1 MRYKCSLNTT
11 LIISKTLHIFCK
23 MLNVRKIE
31 QAMSD
36 AKITKAQLYSRTKI
50 ARTTLDAV
58 LNGSDAKI
66 RTIETIANALGVP
79 VSYFFDDQQASH
91 NAIANGNSSVAAI
104 NSDVTV
110 GQNVLLEEKVKH
122 LEELLAEKERLIKV
136 LMEKK

>member
-1 MRYKCSLNTT
+1 MLERLNK
-11 LIISKTLHIFCK
+11 LCPMQKLPR
-23 MLNVRKIE
+23 LNCIVGLKLRE
-31 QAMSD
+31 
-36 AKITKAQLYSRTKI
+36 L
-50 ARTTLDAV
+50 
-58 LNGSDAKI
+58 
-66 RTIETIANALGVP
+66 
-79 VSYFFDDQQASH
+79 QASH

>member
-1 MRYKCSLNTT
+1 
-11 LIISKTLHIFCK
+11 

-66 RTIETIANALGVP
+66 STIETIANALGVP
-79 VSYFFDDQQASH
+79 VSYFLMTNRQAITPLPMVIVLWQLL
-91 NAIANGNSSVAAI
+91 IA
-104 NSDVTV
+104 
-110 GQNVLLEEKVKH
+110 
-122 LEELLAEKERLIKV
+122 
-136 LMEKK
+136 M

>member
-66 RTIETIANALGVP
+66 STIETIANALGVP
-79 VSYFFDDQQASH
+79 VSYFFDDQQ
-91 NAIANGNSSVAAI
+91 ANGNSSVAAI

>member
-1 MRYKCSLNTT
+1 
-11 LIISKTLHIFCK
+11 

-66 RTIETIANALGVP
+66 STIETIANALGVP
-79 VSYFFDDQQASH
+79 VSYFFDDQ
-91 NAIANGNSSVAAI
+91 AITPLPMVI
-104 NSDVTV
+104 
-110 GQNVLLEEKVKH
+110 VLWQ
-122 LEELLAEKERLIKV
+122 LLIA
-136 LMEKK
+136 M

>member
-1 MRYKCSLNTT
+1 
-11 LIISKTLHIFCK
+11 

-66 RTIETIANALGVP
+66 STIETIANALGVP
-79 VSYFFDDQQASH
+79 VS
-91 NAIANGNSSVAAI
+91 
-104 NSDVTV
+104 
-110 GQNVLLEEKVKH
+110 LLF
-122 LEELLAEKERLIKV
+122 
-136 LMEKK
+136 